1 MKKLS
6 QNTKN
11 HFWSAG
17 MGSILAVIPVA
28 ITALMASPFGA
39 IIGIGMSAGIAS
51 IMTTAH
57 IFDKCSAKGKEFK
70 PVSAVLAGVGT
81 LAAAFTLALALKT
94 NEAPPAAPIV
104 QHAPQSLQINT
115 PARKPS

>member
-6 QNTKN
+6 QNAKN

-17 MGSILAVIPVA
+17 VGGTLASAFIG
-28 ITALMASPFGA
+28 TCALMSSAAGAVLGSGIVAFTASMLLVTLTFE
-39 IIGIGMSAGIAS
+39 
-51 IMTTAH
+51 
-57 IFDKCSAKGKEFK
+57 KCSAKGEDFK

-94 NEAPPAAPIV
+94 NEAPVAPIV
-104 QHAPQSLQINT
+104 QHAPQSLQNNV
-115 PARKPS
+115 PARKLS